1 MPNRVIRR
9 LTFPAGQ
16 RMELVFGDLTQEPVE
31 AIVNAANAHLLHG
44 GGVAGI
50 ISRQGGPRVQAES
63 NAWVRD
69 HGPVPFDHPAYTTA
83 GELPFRCIIH
93 AVGPVWGE
101 GEEERKLASSVQG
114 ALALADQ
121 LRLSSLAL
129 PAISTGIF
137 GFPKEKAAPVLFQ
150 AIADYLDT
158 RPASTLRQVRL
169 TLVDMPTVEIFMN
182 EWEGWEKRRMGK

>member
-1 MPNRVIRR
+1 MNRVIRR

-16 RMELVFGDLTQEPVE
+16 RLEVVFGDLTQEPVE
-31 AIVNAANAHLLHG
+31 AIVNAANAQLLHG

-50 ISRQGGPRVQAES
+50 ISQRGGPRVQAES
-63 NAWVRD
+63 NAWVRR

-83 GELPFRCIIH
+83 GELPYRCIIH

-101 GEEERKLASSVQG
+101 GEEDAKLASAVRGTLS
-114 ALALADQ
+114 LADQ

-137 GFPKEKAAPVLFQ
+137 GFPKERAARVLFR
-150 AIADYLDT
+150 AVADYFAAQ
-158 RPASTLRQVRL
+158 PASTLRQVRL

-182 EWEGWEKRRMGK
+182 EFEKWEKR